1 MLIRV
6 LGAAAG
12 GGFPQWNCGCENCRG
27 LRGGTIRATA
37 RTQECVA
44 VNADGADSCVLLN
57 CSPEIRAQIESAPVL
72 HPRGPRH
79 SPIAAILLT
88 NGDLD
93 HCLGLLSLR
102 ESHRL
107 IVYATDAVQ
116 RGFTHGNVLYRTLE
130 RFPGQVTWRLLKI
143 GSAEAIVDVDG
154 RPTGLTAET
163 IVTPGKPP
171 VHLEGQKAPEP
182 EDSVGVCVRE
192 VRTGRVLAYLS
203 GVASITDDVRR
214 ALTGA
219 DAVFFDGTFW
229 SSDELPAQGLGTKRA
244 EQMAHLPVAGADGSL
259 AGLADLRAG
268 RRIYIHVNNTNP
280 MLREDSSERAAVAA
294 AGWEV
299 AWDGMEVRL

>member
-6 LGAAAG
+6 LGSAAG
-12 GGFPQWNCGCENCRG
+12 GGFPQWNCGCDNCRG
-27 LRGGTIRATA
+27 VRSGTIKATA

-44 VNADGADSCVLLN
+44 VSTDASGGSVLLN

-107 IVYATDAVQ
+107 IVYATSAVE
-116 RGFTHGNVLYRTLE
+116 RGFTQNNVLYRTLE
-130 RFPGQVTWRLLKI
+130 RFPGQVTWRHLKL
-143 GSAEAIVDVDG
+143 GQETDIVDVDG
-154 RPTGLTAET
+154 LGTGLTAEA
-163 IVTPGKPP
+163 VAVPGKAP
-171 VHLEGQKAPEP
+171 VHLEHQRAADP
-182 EDSVGVCVRE
+182 EDNVGFRIRDVRS
-192 VRTGRVLAYLS
+192 GRVFAYLS
-203 GVASITDDVRR
+203 AAASVTGPVRE
-214 ALTGA
+214 TISGA

-229 SSDELPAQGLGTKRA
+229 SSDELVALGLGTKRA
-244 EQMAHLPVAGADGSL
+244 EDMAHLPVGGAGGSL
-259 AGLADLRAG
+259 AQLAGTRVG
-268 RRIYIHVNNTNP
+268 RKIYIHVNNTNP
-280 MLREDSSERAAVAA
+280 MLREDSPERAAVAA
-294 AGWEV
+294 AGWEI